1 MSNVKKRQGKA
12 RSAKKTATESELSPV
27 KGTMEYSELDYP
39 SAKQEAFDGKAI
51 TDNAV
56 EWLDAE
62 YQRIAA
68 KAETKFAE
76 LHKWIAE
83 AADELKA
90 GTNKI
95 TDL

>member
-1 MSNVKKRQGKA
+1 MKKRQGKA
-12 RSAKKTATESELSPV
+12 RTAKKSATEPELAPV
-27 KGTMEYSELDYP
+27 KSNMVYSEPDHP
-39 SAKQEAFDGKAI
+39 SATQEAVDGKV
-51 TDNAV
+51 TTCNAA

-62 YQRIAA
+62 YQRIAT

-90 GTNKI
+90 GTNKS